1 MIEIHK
7 HNNLLNKINANI
19 TLFVSLYI
27 KICFR
32 NFFIH
37 HRIDKK
43 IILFRYILIEVL
55 IFKLLNNIY
64 ERIFFFHKK

>member
-7 HNNLLNKINANI
+7 HNNLINKINANI

-43 IILFRYILIEVL
+43 TLFLYILIEVL

-64 ERIFFFHKK
+64 ERFFFFFP